1 MLKHVLTRFTSRTSV
16 CALFAAAYERV
27 PANIKT
33 ELRELYPSLCNDDTP
48 MVRRAASAK
57 LGDFLKVMEHEHV
70 INDYMKVF
78 LSLARDDQASLELC
92 CLI

>member
-1 MLKHVLTRFTSRTSV
+1 
-16 CALFAAAYERV
+16 
-27 PANIKT
+27 
-33 ELRELYPSLCNDDTP
+33 